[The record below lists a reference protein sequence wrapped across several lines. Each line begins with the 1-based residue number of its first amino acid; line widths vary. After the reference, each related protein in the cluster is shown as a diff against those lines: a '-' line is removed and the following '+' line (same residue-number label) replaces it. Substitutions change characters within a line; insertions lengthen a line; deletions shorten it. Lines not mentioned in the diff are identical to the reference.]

1 MSVANSKSI
10 QKAIAGKGR
19 SFQYYQDSPRM
30 IPMGLQPACHQ
41 MHITVDKEK
50 FTAKKKGKKGGPA
63 SSSSSSKTAGGTSVL
78 AMLRKSKSALC
89 KNTYF
94 VSPRTT

>member
-30 IPMGLQPACHQ
+30 IPLGLQPTCHQ
-41 MHITVDKEK
+41 MHITVKEK
-50 FTAKKKGKKGGPA
+50 FAAKKKGKKSA
-63 SSSSSSKTAGGTSVL
+63 SSNKTAGTSVL
-78 AMLRKSKSALC
+78 TMLRKSMSTHGTLM
-89 KNTYF
+89 T
-94 VSPRTT
+94 